1 MPMDLPVAGAR
12 AGWDGVGRWFGSGR
26 SEGRQGCGQPQR
38 RWRRCVRRRQRS
50 TGGSPGGHL
59 PRVAM
64 ACWCQSGAVDRRCGR
79 CRDRRVKPLPGV
91 RHNSRQ
97 CQRLPAR
104 TRPERC
110 RRSAHQRRMQAAAG
124 HNPWA
129 RACGSLPIA
138 RGTAWRR
145 GRSGLQRP
153 SALHSTG
160 HPAAVQPCSH
170 AVMPRG
176 ERPPGR
182 ALRAVNN
189 ARATSVPPPPLWA
202 AVAMLPRGISPR
214 GRRAPR
220 CRRSRA

>member
-1 MPMDLPVAGAR
+1 MGRRGPLVLVRQERGTPGVWAAAAQVAAMCTSSPAQHRGQPRRAPAACGNALLASERGSRSTLWPVSRASGEATAWGPAQLQTVPTAAGPHPAR
-12 AGWDGVGRWFGSGR
+12 QVQTVCASAPFAGSGR
-26 SEGRQGCGQPQR
+26 RQP
-38 RWRRCVRRRQRS
+38 
-50 TGGSPGGHL
+50 
-59 PRVAM
+59 
-64 ACWCQSGAVDRRCGR
+64 VD
-79 CRDRRVKPLPGV
+79 
-91 RHNSRQ
+91 
-97 CQRLPAR
+97 A
-104 TRPERC
+104 
-110 RRSAHQRRMQAAAG
+110 
-124 HNPWA
+124 
-129 RACGSLPIA
+129 ACGSLPIA

-189 ARATSVPPPPLWA
+189 ARATSAPPLCA

-220 CRRSRA
+220 CRHSRA

>member
-1 MPMDLPVAGAR
+1 MGRRGPLVWVRQERGTPGVWAAAAQVAAMCTSSPAQHRGQPRRAPAACGNGLLVSERGSRSTLWPVSRPPGEATAWGPAQLQTVPKAAGPDPAR
-12 AGWDGVGRWFGSGR
+12 KVQTVCAPAPDAGSGR
-26 SEGRQGCGQPQR
+26 PQPVGAGLRLIADSAWYGVAPGQ
-38 RWRRCVRRRQRS
+38 V
-50 TGGSPGGHL
+50 
-59 PRVAM
+59 
-64 ACWCQSGAVDRRCGR
+64 
-79 CRDRRVKPLPGV
+79 
-91 RHNSRQ
+91 
-97 CQRLPAR
+97 
-104 TRPERC
+104 
-110 RRSAHQRRMQAAAG
+110 
-124 HNPWA
+124 
-129 RACGSLPIA
+129 
-138 RGTAWRR
+138 
-145 GRSGLQRP
+145 RSGLQRP
-153 SALHSTG
+153 SALHSTA